1 MIKQF
6 SFPLPPEFEETR
18 KKLLDAL
25 APALQQ
31 QEQLRKVIDAASAS
45 FPRICIN
52 NHQISDSIN
61 NIIKYSSIPGWSFS
75 ELEKQ
80 LQTSLNRWNSGYFEL
95 AQKAIEAQENYNF
108 AVNLLLLEDSPLKV
122 WGSYGWTISPRAR
135 INHFYLV
142 PKSKEEADNY
152 MNKIHNDRASMRTIE
167 ILKECKFHNLK
178 DIEEVEDLYKNEH
191 YKSCSLLLFSL
202 IESLLLHTEQE
213 SQHLNRLKTGRGAI
227 PYYEQIAKPDD
238 CSELALRVLCYISS
252 TKALQAFFAD
262 GDNLQNRNPVLNRN
276 LCCHGVF
283 WRDVTKTDCSQLIL
297 LYENMLLCVE
307 MI

>member
-1 MIKQF
+1 MRRQ
-6 SFPLPPEFEETR
+6 E
-18 KKLLDAL
+18 KLLEAL

-31 QEQLRKVIDAASAS
+31 QEHFKKIADAASAS
-45 FPRICIN
+45 LPKINVDTYGISNTIN
-52 NHQISDSIN
+52 NVL
-61 NIIKYSSIPGWSFS
+61 KYSSISDFSFS

-80 LQTSLNRWNSGYFEL
+80 LQTSLSRWNSGYLEI
-95 AQKAIEAQENYNF
+95 AKKANDVQENYNF
-108 AVNLLLLEDSPLKV
+108 AVNLLLSEDSPLKV

-135 INHFYLV
+135 ISHFYHV
-142 PKSKEEADNY
+142 PQSKEEADNY
-152 MNKIHNDRASMRTIE
+152 MNKIHDDRASMKTLD
-167 ILKECKFHNLK
+167 ILKDCKFHNLK
-178 DIEEVEDLYKNEH
+178 DIEEVEELYNNEH
-191 YKSCSLLLFSL
+191 YKACALLLFSL
-202 IESLLLHTEQE
+202 IESLLLHTEKE
-213 SQHLNRLKTGRGAI
+213 SEHSKRLKTGKGAI
-227 PYYEQIAKPDD
+227 PYYEQMAKPDD